1 MLKNRKMIKK
11 DIKIEDK
18 LYLLAYYD
26 QLTDMPNEKYFYN
39 ELEQK
44 LKNNKY
50 TNLALVYLKIN
61 NLENVNNILG
71 FKESNKFII
80 LLTEYIQAENKSA
93 ELISLYRGNQFLF
106 LYNLNDFDH
115 KIEKK
120 LDNLL
125 LKLNDFI
132 KENNYDYL
140 LNVNLGTALYPEH
153 GSTAN
158 QLLSKA
164 HNAMYT
170 ANNKVNS
177 YQIYDENIFLKKV
190 EEESLKQDLK
200 KAIEN
205 KDLYLEYQPK
215 VRTDNEAVTALEA
228 LIRWQHQE
236 RGNIS
241 PGEFIPLAEKTG
253 LIKQIGVIVLK
264 DVFETLKS
272 WQQNALNEIKISINI
287 SLMEL
292 NDPEVLKNIK
302 YIADSYAVD
311 NSLIE
316 FEITERSFIELSEA
330 ILEELKEMGFS
341 IALDDFGTGYSS
353 LGFLNKLSIDLLK
366 LDKSFIDNIDVEKT
380 RMLVEGVIDISH
392 RLGLEV
398 VAEGVE
404 NKEQL
409 EILKTLSCDY
419 IQGYYFYRPMSIIN
433 IEKLLN

>member
-1 MLKNRKMIKK
+1 MINNRRSVNR
-11 DIKIEDK
+11 DVRIEDK
-18 LYLLAYYD
+18 LYFLAYYD
-26 QLTDMPNEKYFYN
+26 QLTKMPNEKYFYN

-44 LKNNKY
+44 MKNNNN
-50 TNLALVYLKIN
+50 NLAIVYLKIN
-61 NLENVNNILG
+61 NLEDINNILG
-71 FKESNKFII
+71 FKKRNSFII

-93 ELISLYRGNQFLF
+93 ELISLYRGNQFLL
-106 LYNLNDFDH
+106 LYNLDDFDQ
-115 KIEKK
+115 KIEIA

-125 LKLNDFI
+125 LKLNNFI

-140 LNVNLGTALYPEH
+140 LNINLGTALYPDH
-153 GSTAN
+153 GATAAE
-158 QLLSKA
+158 LLSKA

-170 ANNKVNS
+170 ANNKANS
-177 YQIYDENIFLKKV
+177 YQIYDENVFLKKV

-200 KAIEN
+200 EAIEN

-215 VRTDNEAVTALEA
+215 VRTDDEAVTALEA

-236 RGNIS
+236 KGEIS

-253 LIKQIGVIVLK
+253 LIKYIGVIVLK
-264 DVFETLKS
+264 EVFETLKL
-272 WQQNALNEIKISINI
+272 WQQNSLNEIKMCINI
-287 SLMEL
+287 SLIEL
-292 NDPEVLKNIK
+292 NDPEVLENIK
-302 YIADSYAVD
+302 HIANSYSID

-316 FEITERSFIELSEA
+316 FEITERSFIELSES

-380 RMLVEGVIDISH
+380 KMLVEGVIDISH

-404 NKEQL
+404 NK
-409 EILKTLSCDY
+409 D
-419 IQGYYFYRPMSIIN
+419 
-433 IEKLLN
+433 